1 MITIK
6 PVSKR
11 VIFLNT
17 GLKLFAEFLSAYEAL
32 WKLLLWSGLLSEVGG
47 KKKSHKWSWIPK

>member
-47 KKKSHKWSWIPK
+47 KKKES